1 MKLNLPQH
9 PCTNK
14 CTEFKNEPC
23 NHCLIMANSPELEST
38 ESDFLVGDVVCITEA
53 WRPNTNN
60 LYVFENVIGDTAQVS
75 LFSSGISKTMAIAA
89 GFCVSVKNIRHTT
102 VAELHANRRLT
113 EAEHALAEV
122 P

>member
-1 MKLNLPQH
+1 MKNLNIPKH

-14 CTEFKNEPC
+14 CSEFQC
-23 NHCLIMANSPELEST
+23 NHCLIMANSPELESN
-38 ESDFLVGDVVCITEA
+38 EDFLVGDVVCITEA

-75 LFSSGISKTMAIAA
+75 LFTSGISKTMAIAA
-89 GFCVSVKNIRHTT
+89 GFCVSVKNIRTAT
-102 VAELHANRRLT
+102 VAELHAKRRLT

-122 P
+122 S

>member
-1 MKLNLPQH
+1 MSPTIPKH

-14 CTEFKNEPC
+14 CSEFKNEPC

-38 ESDFLVGDVVCITEA
+38 KSDFLVGDAVVLGTTALNATLKPFDGIYNILEVYENTVCILIDFWTLTLNKKFI
-53 WRPNTNN
+53 R
-60 LYVFENVIGDTAQVS
+60 TA
-75 LFSSGISKTMAIAA
+75 
-89 GFCVSVKNIRHTT
+89 T

-122 P
+122 S